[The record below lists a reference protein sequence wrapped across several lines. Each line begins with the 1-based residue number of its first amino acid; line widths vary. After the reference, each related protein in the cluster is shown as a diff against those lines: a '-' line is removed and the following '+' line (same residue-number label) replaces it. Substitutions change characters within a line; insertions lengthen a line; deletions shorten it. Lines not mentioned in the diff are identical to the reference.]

1 MTSVILH
8 AFYYVKWRSP
18 NLYEAPQKSR
28 KYKQIETHPDDVEY
42 LMNERKRADRSEFWL
57 HCLHM
62 MTSVASGD
70 LGRLTHSIFFF
81 ENQAKLKLK
90 SQYQTTWKLH
100 AANM

>member
-8 AFYYVKWRSP
+8 AFYHVKWRSP

-28 KYKQIETHPDDVEY
+28 KYKQIETHPDDIEY
-42 LMNERKRADRSEFWL
+42 LMNERKRADRSEYCM

-70 LGRLTHSIFFF
+70 LGRLTHTVFSFK
-81 ENQAKLKLK
+81 NWAKLQLE
-90 SQYQTTWKLH
+90 SE
-100 AANM
+100 